1 MLSEEARALIRVMRD
16 AVYHGWRILV
26 LDVLYIIDADTMI
39 RLDLG

>member
-1 MLSEEARALIRVMRD
+1 MLSEEARVLIRVMRD
-16 AVYHGWRILV
+16 AVYRGWRMLV